1 MSNLRKLELLAAV
14 AAGLSICSET
24 SRIPSFDGGY
34 SYKPKSSTKRSSVNA
49 KVRRAKRKT
58 AKKAKARSRK

>member
-1 MSNLRKLELLAAV
+1 MSNLQKARLLAAIS
-14 AAGLSICSET
+14 AGIGIGSET
-24 SRIPSFDGGY
+24 PRMPSFDGGY
-34 SYKPKSSTKRSSVNA
+34 SYSPKSGARGSVNA